1 MSTTIIKKPIITEK
15 ATADSENNNRFAF
28 VVDRK
33 ANKIEIKK
41 AIEKM
46 YGVSVASVRTLN
58 YGGGKP
64 SVKYTNKGIVEQ
76 SNGVWKKAIVT
87 VAEGETIDLYSNI

>member
-1 MSTTIIKKPIITEK
+1 MSTIIKKPIITEK
-15 ATADSENNNRFAF
+15 ATAESENFNRFTF
-28 VVDRK
+28 VVDRR
-33 ANKIEIKK
+33 ANKLEIKK

-46 YGVSVASVRTLN
+46 YSVTIDSVRTLN

-64 SVKYTNKGIVEQ
+64 SVKYTNKGIVKQ

>member
-1 MSTTIIKKPIITEK
+1 MSTIIKKPMITEK
-15 ATADSENNNRFAF
+15 ATAESENFNRFTF

-33 ANKIEIKK
+33 ANKLEIKN

-46 YGVSVASVRTLN
+46 YGITVECVHTLN

-64 SVKYTNKGIVEQ
+64 SVKYTNKGIVRQ

>member
-1 MSTTIIKKPIITEK
+1 MSTIIKKPIITEK
-15 ATADSENNNRFAF
+15 ATAESENFNRFTF
-28 VVDRK
+28 VVDRR
-33 ANKIEIKK
+33 ANKLEIKK

-46 YGVSVASVRTLN
+46 YSVTIDSVSTLN
-58 YGGGKP
+58 YGGGKS
-64 SVKYTNKGIVEQ
+64 SVKYTNKGIVKQ

>member
-1 MSTTIIKKPIITEK
+1 MESVIKRPIITEK
-15 ATADSENNNRFAF
+15 ATHDSENNNRFSF
-28 VVDRK
+28 VVKRE

-41 AIEKM
+41 AVERL
-46 YGVSVASVRTLN
+46 YGVTVESVRTMN

-64 SVKYTNKGIVEQ
+64 SMKYTNKGIVRQ

-87 VAEGETIDLYSNI
+87 VAAGETIDLFNNI

>member
-1 MSTTIIKKPIITEK
+1 MESVIKKPIITEK
-15 ATADSENNNRFAF
+15 ATLNSENNNRFSF

-41 AIEKM
+41 AVERL
-46 YGVSVASVRTLN
+46 YGVNVVSVHTMN

-64 SVKYTNKGIVEQ
+64 SMKYTNKGIVRQ
-76 SNGVWKKAIVT
+76 RNGVWKKAIVT
-87 VAEGETIDLYSNI
+87 VAAGETIDLFTNV